1 MRNRYLVTYDVSD
14 DKRLRQVFKRMR
26 QFGLHVQLSVFEC
39 ELSPRELALMRS
51 AIGEIIHHQED
62 QVILADLGPAEGRGS
77 ECLSS
82 MGRRY
87 EPMQR
92 KAVVV

>member
-1 MRNRYLVTYDVSD
+1 MRNRFLVTYDVSD
-14 DKRLRQVFKRMR
+14 DKRLRQVFKRLR
-26 QFGLHVQLSVFEC
+26 QFGLHVQFSVFEC
-39 ELSPRELALMRS
+39 ELSPRELALMR
-51 AIGEIIHHQED
+51 AALGEVIHHQED

-87 EPMQR
+87 EVMQR
-92 KAVVV
+92 KAIVV